1 MTVFGYRALK
11 EVIKVTLG
19 REGEGTSQIGLVFL
33 RGRDSRAAV
42 LKGKAT

>member
-19 REGEGTSQIGLVFL
+19 CEGEGTSQIGLVFL
-33 RGRDSRAAV
+33 RERDSRAAV